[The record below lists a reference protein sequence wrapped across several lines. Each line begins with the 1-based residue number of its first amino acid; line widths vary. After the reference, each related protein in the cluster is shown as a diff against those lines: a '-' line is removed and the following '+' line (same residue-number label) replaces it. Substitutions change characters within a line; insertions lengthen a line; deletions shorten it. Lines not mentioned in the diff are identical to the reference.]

1 MDTEHERWNNRVH
14 LRSGEIFDMVFGC
27 LMMPVRS
34 RRRTMG
40 DILGVGLTHYP
51 SIIAPDED
59 RVFPLTRTLR
69 TNDRI
74 PPALKHPSG

>member
-1 MDTEHERWNNRVH
+1 MDTEHDQWNNRVN
-14 LRSGEIFDMVFGC
+14 LCSGEILDMVFDFLIVQGI
-27 LMMPVRS
+27 S

-59 RVFPLTRTLR
+59 RVFPL
-69 TNDRI
+69 NPYSEDE
-74 PPALKHPSG
+74 